1 MSTARASLVERALS
15 APPHDHG
22 VHIDGGAR
30 VSWSEL
36 VARAQRRVPQLRAA
50 GVGPG
55 DRVLLTLPT
64 SLSFVEALLATW
76 LAGAVPVPLPA
87 PQGARAGAIAARIAH
102 VARIARPRAVLHP
115 AGEPVDLEGQDVP
128 AITFDE
134 SAAASGTTANPTAG
148 PHTSSHT
155 PHHAAPHRIVLEGTA
170 FIQFTSGSTGDPR
183 GVVVTH
189 TALQA
194 QLEQLHAGMGVREG
208 DSAVSWL
215 PLFHDMGLVGG
226 LLLPFAYGLDVTLL
240 SPLAFLLRPARWLQ
254 AISRSRG
261 TMTAAPSSAYALCAA
276 RVRDQE
282 LHGLDLSCWRV
293 ALDGAE
299 AVRAEAM
306 DAFAARMAPVGFSP
320 SAFMPA
326 YGLAES
332 TLAVCM
338 ASRGHGA
345 RVRSVDAALL
355 AAGELKELPAG
366 SAGAVRVVSS
376 GTPVPG
382 ARVRVVDE
390 AGASLPEGRV
400 GLLRVSSPSLGAGYF
415 NDPAASAAA
424 FRDGELD
431 TGDLGA
437 LVDGEL
443 FVTGRVKDTLVVR
456 GRKIG
461 AEDVEAAVEQAL
473 RRDAHHRPPVAL
485 AFGVPAAAV
494 DGERGVVLVG
504 MHGKATL
511 EPERHERALA
521 AAREAAGAHDVVVVV
536 VAASSLPR
544 TTSGKLRRFEA
555 RSLWQR
561 DALVPGLPA

>member
-1 MSTARASLVERALS
+1 MSTARASLVARALL
-15 APPHDHG
+15 APPRDHG
-22 VHIDGGAR
+22 VDIDGGAR
-30 VSWSEL
+30 ASWSEL
-36 VARAQRRVPQLRAA
+36 VGRAQRRVPQLQAA

-64 SLSFVEALLATW
+64 SLSFVEALLASW

-115 AGEPVDLEGQDVP
+115 AGEPLDLEGQDVP

-134 SAAASGTTANPTAG
+134 SAASGTPTAV
-148 PHTSSHT
+148 PAPSHTSSHT
-155 PHHAAPHRIVLEGTA
+155 AHHAAPHTIALAETA
-170 FIQFTSGSTGDPR
+170 FLQFTSGSTGNPR

-189 TALQA
+189 AALQA
-194 QLEQLHAGMGVREG
+194 QLEQLHAGMGVRAG

-282 LHGLDLSCWRV
+282 LHGLDLSCGRV

-338 ASRGHGA
+338 APRGHGA
-345 RVRSVDAALL
+345 RVRHVDAALL
-355 AAGELKELPAG
+355 AEGELKELPEG

-437 LVDGEL
+437 LLDGEL
-443 FVTGRVKDTLVVR
+443 YVTGRVKDTLVVR

-494 DGERGVVLVG
+494 DGERVVVLVG

-511 EPERHERALA
+511 ELERHERAVA
-521 AAREAAGAHDVVVVV
+521 AAREAVGAHDVVVVV

-555 RSLWQR
+555 RGLWQR
-561 DALVPGLPA
+561 GALSPGLPA